1 MALKLLL
8 EEVFKTEGLPA
19 FTFVPPPNYNEILLD
34 IRNPYKPVILEGQSG
49 TGKTTC
55 VRHILAELNPD
66 NKPEYLTARNSVH
79 VSRIEQIA
87 RDQAPGQFVIDDF
100 HRLDPDLQSG
110 LADVAKLSAD
120 LGADAKLPKLI
131 IIGINQIG
139 SNLIQ
144 LVPDIA
150 KRTGVHRIEPG
161 SNADINQLISIG
173 SQALNVAIKG
183 FEEIYAETRGDY
195 WLTQQI
201 CSSICTAANVL
212 QTQDDH
218 RVISFTIDNVR
229 HRVVEQLRASY
240 YSSVKEFCRGQ
251 RFRPKND
258 PYFKLLRAVGQQQS
272 SIVDLT
278 EMANALPEVRGSI
291 NNIKERRLQVL
302 IEGKPSV
309 ARYFYCNSESKTF
322 AIEDPALF
330 YFVKHLDWDQLRQ
343 DCGFRENSG
352 EEFEFEI
359 AISFAGEN
367 RALAAFVYESLTTVD
382 VPVFY
387 DEQYEANYLGK
398 TWSKQ
403 FAEIFSTKSRYVLCI
418 LDKHYAAKIWP
429 TFEKEQ
435 FTPRVATESVFPV
448 FLDKTTFVGIPHDL
462 IGMNF
467 KFDHED
473 TANVDWPKRA
483 TDEIVL
489 KLIDKL
495 SE

>member
-1 MALKLLL
+1 MTIKLML
-8 EEVFKTEGLPA
+8 EEVFKTEGLPE
-19 FTFVPPPNYNEILLD
+19 FTFVSPPNYNEILLD
-34 IRNPYKPVILEGQSG
+34 IRNSHKPVILEGQSG

-55 VRHILAELNPD
+55 VRHILAELNPE
-66 NKPEYLTARNSVH
+66 NKPEYLTARNPVH
-79 VSRIEQIA
+79 VSRIEKVA
-87 RDQAPGQFVIDDF
+87 REQTPGQFVVDDF
-100 HRLDPDLQSG
+100 HRLATDLQES
-110 LADVAKLSAD
+110 LANLAKLAAD
-120 LGADAKLPKLI
+120 LGTEANLPKLV

-139 SNLIQ
+139 SDLIQ
-144 LVPDIA
+144 LVPDLA
-150 KRTGVHRIEPG
+150 KRTGIHKIAPG
-161 SNADINQLISIG
+161 TSADINKLIESGCERLNIKIRG
-173 SQALNVAIKG
+173 SDA
-183 FEEIYAETRGDY
+183 IYAETRGDY

-201 CSSICTAANVL
+201 CRSICTATNVMS
-212 QTQDDH
+212 TQNEAREIEFSIGD
-218 RVISFTIDNVR
+218 VR
-229 HRVVEQLRASY
+229 HRVVDQLRSAY
-240 YSSVKEFCRGQ
+240 YSAVKEFCRGQ

-272 SIVDLT
+272 SVVDLT

-302 IEGKPSV
+302 IDGKPTV
-309 ARYFYCNSESKTF
+309 ARSFYYNAETKTF

-330 YFVKHLDWDQLRQ
+330 YFVKHLDWNQLRQ
-343 DCGFRENSG
+343 DCGFREHDG
-352 EEFEFEI
+352 EDFEFEV

-367 RALAAFVYESLTTVD
+367 RPLASFINESLQTLD

-403 FAEIFSTKSRYVLCI
+403 FADIFGTKSRYVLCI

-435 FTPRVATESVFPV
+435 FAPRVATESVFPV
-448 FLDKTTFVGIPHDL
+448 FLDDTKFVGIPHDI
-462 IGMNF
+462 IGM
-467 KFDHED
+467 KFRFDPTD
-473 TANVDWPKRA
+473 GNDADWPARA
-483 TDEIVL
+483 TKEIVY